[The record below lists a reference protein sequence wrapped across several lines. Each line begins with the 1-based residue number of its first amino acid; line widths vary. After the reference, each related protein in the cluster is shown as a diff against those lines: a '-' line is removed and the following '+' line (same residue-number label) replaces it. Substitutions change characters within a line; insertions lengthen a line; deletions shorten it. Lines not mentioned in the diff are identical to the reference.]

1 MAAARDLSFPAANG
15 RPMRAAFALPAP
27 GGKRPGM
34 IVVHEIFGLN
44 DDIRRMTGRFADLG
58 YVALAPD
65 LYDAGGPRMLC
76 IVRTM
81 LALRRRD
88 GPAFADLEAAR
99 AWLAARPE
107 VDASRTGVAGFCMGG
122 GFALLYAVRAPLG
135 AAAVFY
141 GDVPKA
147 ADERRGGCPVVAGF
161 GGRDRFFAPQARRRA

>member
-44 DDIRRMTGRFADLG
+44 DDIRRITGRFADLG
-58 YVALAPD
+58 YVAFAPD
-65 LYDAGGPRMLC
+65 LYDAGGARLLC
-76 IVRTM
+76 IARTM
-81 LALRRRD
+81 LALRRKD

-99 AWLAARPE
+99 AWLATRPE
-107 VDASRTGVAGFCMGG
+107 VDPARTGVVGFCMGG

-135 AAAVFY
+135 AAATFY
-141 GDVPKA
+141 GDVPTT
-147 ADERRGGCPVVAGF
+147 ADELRGVCPVIGS
-161 GGRDRFFAPQARRRA
+161 